1 MAKSTTVRRCKRNL
15 IIAFKLS
22 PAIFSAPD
30 TFDSLFVVLGALV
43 SRNRIVKAEPGG
55 DEQLAS
61 RLLLWAVYEARGRPG
76 AKIR

>member
-1 MAKSTTVRRCKRNL
+1 MQAQPSLLLFNCAPV
-15 IIAFKLS
+15 IS
-22 PAIFSAPD
+22 SAPD

-43 SRNRIVKAEPGG
+43 SRNRKVKAEPGG

-61 RLLLWAVYEARGRPG
+61 PLLLWAVSEARARPG